1 MYPYKTIDK
10 PLFIKNRQKLSKML
24 KPGALAIVH
33 TNDEYPRNGDQ
44 FYPFRPNSDF
54 FYLTGIPQPK
64 SVLLLFPSHPQ
75 KDKQEILFLLKAD
88 MKTMIWED
96 KKLTKEEAQSIS
108 GIENIQ
114 WLQRFEEIL
123 GQLMTDAEFVYVLAD
138 NEIPGHNQELPS
150 RNMRFIKKLNNQY
163 PVHKYERLGPL
174 TRQLRQVKEKVEIE
188 LIKQACE
195 ITGLAFTEVLKNIR
209 PGMKEYEI
217 EAIISHVF
225 RDNAANTH
233 AYAPIVASGV
243 NACTLHYTRNTKT
256 CKDNELLLMDF
267 GAEYA
272 FYAADLSRTIPVNG
286 KYNKR
291 QKEIYGSVL
300 RAFNRAKPL
309 FIPGNTIDNI
319 QKHTIRFIE
328 EECMKLGLLSKD
340 DIEKQDQYAPAH
352 IKYFMHGVSHFIGL
366 DVHDCGK
373 KTDVLKKGMVLSC
386 EPAIYIRDEGI
397 GVRLE
402 NNILIDEKPVDLLEQ
417 VPMET
422 GEIEEIIHK
431 YKS

>member
-10 PLFIKNRQKLSKML
+10 SLHIKNRQKLSKML
-24 KPGALAIVH
+24 KPGSLAIVH

-54 FYLTGIPQPK
+54 FYLTGIAQPK
-64 SVLLLFPSHPQ
+64 SVLLLFPGHPQ
-75 KDKQEILFLLKAD
+75 KEKQEVLFLLKPG

-96 KKLTKEEAQSIS
+96 KKLTKEQAQGLS
-108 GIENIQ
+108 GIDNIQ
-114 WLQRFEEIL
+114 WLQSFEETL
-123 GQLMTDAEFVYVLAD
+123 GHLITDAEFVYVLAD
-138 NEIPGHNQELPS
+138 NETPGQNQELPS
-150 RNMRFIKKLNNQY
+150 RNMRFIKKLKSLY
-163 PVHKYERLGPL
+163 PVHNYERLGPL
-174 TRQLRQVKEKVEIE
+174 TRKLRQVKEKEEIE
-188 LIKQACE
+188 LIKQACH

-209 PGMKEYEI
+209 PGMKEYEV

-225 RDNAANTH
+225 RDNRANTH

-243 NACTLHYTRNTKT
+243 NACTLHYTRNTKI

-291 QKEIYGSVL
+291 QKEIYDSVL
-300 RAFNRAKPL
+300 RAFNRVKPL
-309 FIPGNTIDNI
+309 LIPGNTIDNI

-328 EECMKLGLLSKD
+328 EECIKLGLLKKE
-340 DIEKQDQYAPAH
+340 DIDKQDKYAPAH

-373 KTDVLKKGMVLSC
+373 KTDVLKNGMVLSC

-397 GVRLE
+397 GVRIE
-402 NNILIDEKPVDLLEQ
+402 NNILINEKPIDLLEQ

-422 GEIEEIIHK
+422 EEIEEIIHK